1 MEEADAHE
9 CLSALL
15 DAMHEGSLGSMK
27 DKPPPQE
34 LADTFV
40 HRIFGGLTKNEVRC
54 QAAWSNNPWSCL
66 SNCIQHVSHSS
77 LLCGIASHNCKNL
90 HNLFQ

>member
-15 DAMHEGSLGSMK
+15 DAMHEGSLASLK

-40 HRIFGGLTKNEVRC
+40 HRIFGGLTKTEVSLFPPVNHAC
-54 QAAWSNNPWSCL
+54 FLLNFKYGISAAPFL
-66 SNCIQHVSHSS
+66 E
-77 LLCGIASHNCKNL
+77 A
-90 HNLFQ
+90 

>member
-15 DAMHEGSLGSMK
+15 DAMHEGSLASMK
-27 DKPPPQE
+27 TKPPPQE

-40 HRIFGGLTKNEVRC
+40 HRIFGGLIKTQVSLFIESVTMC
-54 QAAWSNNPWSCL
+54 CDEISVGAGLAL
-66 SNCIQHVSHSS
+66 LHVSGLRH
-77 LLCGIASHNCKNL
+77 LYLC
-90 HNLFQ
+90 

>member
-15 DAMHEGSLGSMK
+15 DAMHEGSLASMK
-27 DKPPPQE
+27 TKPPPQE

-40 HRIFGGLTKNEVRC
+40 HRIFGGLIKTEVSLSR
-54 QAAWSNNPWSCL
+54 NPS
-66 SNCIQHVSHSS
+66 
-77 LLCGIASHNCKNL
+77 
-90 HNLFQ
+90 